1 VERLQESVVVDA
13 PPFSIDLCTK
23 DRLFTLSVDTEQEM
37 LLWALALLTAAP
49 RLAPPVAGAA
59 AKAATLPKAEVTP
72 LAPGAVEAA
81 AAGAVAKAA
90 ALSVPEPPVPPAAK
104 AEAEV
109 AALAVDPAMAA
120 LEAEMAAA
128 LASDAAEPAAPS
140 GASSAA
146 AAAIEVV
153 HETVAQDIDSLALLV
168 AARLKG
174 KVDSL
179 WAAMPTDANGS
190 IERLACWAVLLADAE
205 LADLVGSGDVAKGKQ

>member
-59 AKAATLPKAEVTP
+59 KAATPPKAKATP
-72 LAPGAVEAA
+72 PPPGAVEVA
-81 AAGAVAKAA
+81 AAGAAAKAA
-90 ALSVPEPPVPPAAK
+90 ALSVPEPPVPAA
-104 AEAEV
+104 AEAATMV
-109 AALAVDPAMAA
+109 A

-128 LASDAAEPAAPS
+128 LAPDSAKPAAPP

-146 AAAIEVV
+146 AIEVV
-153 HETVAQDIDSLALLV
+153 SEAVAQDIDSLALLV

-179 WAAMPTDANGS
+179 WAAMPKDANGS

-205 LADLVGSGDVAKGKQ
+205 LADLVGSGDAAKGKQ